1 VAEWQPGQQ
10 IRKFRID
17 AKLGEGATSVVY
29 AATHM
34 NNGLR
39 VAIKVLHAELAQ
51 EAEIKTR
58 FLREG
63 YAANSIQHPGVARV
77 LDDDTLEDGTVF
89 LVMDLLDG
97 ESLKGRAMRLGG
109 FLPLQEMLP
118 ITDRLLDVL
127 ATAHDQG
134 VVHRDIK
141 PDNVFLT
148 RDGAIKVLDF
158 GLARMKQ
165 NVEKFF
171 LETTGA
177 GVVLGTLD
185 FMSPEQARG
194 DNAAVD
200 ARSDLWSVGA
210 TMFTMLSGKRVH
222 SGKSMGEYL
231 AAAGTEQPKS
241 LAFYAPQLP
250 PQIVGI
256 VDRAVALQQN
266 VRWQSARE
274 MQNAI
279 RSLYAQR

>member
-1 VAEWQPGQQ
+1 MADWSPGVT
-10 IRKFRID
+10 IRKYRIE
-17 AKLGEGATSVVY
+17 ARLGEGATSVVY
-29 AATHM
+29 AATHV

-39 VAIKVLHAELAQ
+39 VALKVLHGELAQ
-51 EAEIKTR
+51 ETDIKTR

-97 ESLKGRAMRLGG
+97 ESLTGRAARYGG
-109 FLPLQEMLP
+109 ALPVQEMLP

-127 ATAHDQG
+127 GAAHDQG
-134 VVHRDIK
+134 IVHRDIK

-165 NVEKFF
+165 NAEKFM

-177 GVVLGTLD
+177 GVVMGTLD

-222 SGKSMGEYL
+222 SGKSMADYL
-231 AAAGTEQPKS
+231 YATATEVPKTV
-241 LAFYAPQLP
+241 AFHAPHLP
-250 PQIVGI
+250 PHVVAI
-256 VDRAVALQQN
+256 VDRAVALDQN
-266 VRWQSARE
+266 ARFQSARE
-274 MQNAI
+274 MQEVI
-279 RSLYAQR
+279 RRAYYG